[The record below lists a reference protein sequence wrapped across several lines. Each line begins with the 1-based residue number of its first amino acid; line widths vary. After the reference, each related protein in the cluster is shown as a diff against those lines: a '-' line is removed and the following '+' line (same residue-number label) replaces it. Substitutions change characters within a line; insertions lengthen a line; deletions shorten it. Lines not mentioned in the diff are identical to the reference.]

1 MTDTTTW
8 VCRVVG
14 CTSDA
19 VAGWGG
25 DLHPAVDVCSAHLL
39 DLAGGAVAIHT
50 NGGQGLLV
58 RPLVH

>member
-1 MTDTTTW
+1 MTDATTW
-8 VCRVVG
+8 ACRVVG

-25 DLHPAVDVCSAHLL
+25 DLHPPVEVCSAHLD

-50 NGGQGLLV
+50 NRGQDLLV
-58 RPLVH
+58 KQLRH